1 MFPKEDTVPPSQHH
15 HHRIFLH
22 HLCQCFQL
30 LHSQHHPRSTPV
42 SSSQFLVS
50 RTSTFL
56 PLLQYRKPPTVW
68 YRTMFRGRDHCLPN
82 HSKPGNGFLRLP
94 RHLRTKHTLTRSE
107 LSLYRTHKIRCVRPL
122 PTRDFRPSN
131 RIRSLFPLDLL
142 DPLDLGPI
150 HRRTPRI
157 TSFPQARLII
167 IPLPHLPNPHP
178 RNGRRVC
185 VCLTSRHLQT
195 APCHRRLYPRGL
207 DTLGQSPVDQ
217 VCHCLHRRR
226 CRRQGRINSCHFLNY
241 LYHPLLYLAPSL

>member
-15 HHRIFLH
+15 HHRIFLQ

-94 RHLRTKHTLTRSE
+94 RHLQPSIHSRDRSSPFTVRTKSGASAHFRLGTSA
-107 LSLYRTHKIRCVRPL
+107 RP
-122 PTRDFRPSN
+122 TES
-131 RIRSLFPLDLL
+131 
-142 DPLDLGPI
+142 
-150 HRRTPRI
+150 
-157 TSFPQARLII
+157 
-167 IPLPHLPNPHP
+167 
-178 RNGRRVC
+178 
-185 VCLTSRHLQT
+185 
-195 APCHRRLYPRGL
+195 APC
-207 DTLGQSPVDQ
+207 SPWTSWTPWTWVPYT
-217 VCHCLHRRR
+217 VELHE
-226 CRRQGRINSCHFLNY
+226 
-241 LYHPLLYLAPSL
+241 